1 MKRFKFIIAVVIM
14 AALLSTIS
22 GCKIIIGPSSTEAIE
37 AIETGLY
44 EKYHKTFTV
53 AAFGN
58 RYNNDTATAYVYAD
72 DEPTMRFVARVN
84 NNGELVFEDYL
95 YRCNCRLVENTVNEA
110 FKRYGISTECIAQF
124 SKRNNDAITAS
135 ISEYIKES
143 GSTDIAI
150 AILCKS
156 SENISGKNI
165 KAIYED
171 LSKEIDIKFGTVL
184 CVATEQDYDM
194 VSEKI
199 RCDIQ
204 LFDAGRVELYGTKD
218 EILEIYVI
226 YDSGRIS
233 LTEAQ
238 IDEKLSNEVE

>member
-1 MKRFKFIIAVVIM
+1 M

-22 GCKIIIGPSSTEAIE
+22 GCIIIGPSSIEAIE

-53 AAFGN
+53 AAFGD
-58 RYNNDTATAYVYAD
+58 RYNRDTATAYVYAD

-84 NNGELVFEDYL
+84 NDGELVFDDYV
-95 YRCNCRLVENTVNEA
+95 YRCNCRFVENTVNEA
-110 FKRYGISTECIAQF
+110 FKRYGISTECFVEYSNRYDA
-124 SKRNNDAITAS
+124 AITAS
-135 ISEYIKES
+135 ISEYIQES
-143 GSTDIAI
+143 SSTDIAI

-171 LSKEIDIKFGTVL
+171 LSKEIDIKFGTLLYV
-184 CVATEQDYDM
+184 VTEQDYDM

-204 LFDAGRVELYGTKD
+204 LFDSGRVELYGAKD
-218 EILEIYVI
+218 EILEINVI
-226 YDSGRIS
+226 CDSGAIS

>member
-1 MKRFKFIIAVVIM
+1 M

-22 GCKIIIGPSSTEAIE
+22 GCIIIGPSSIEAIE

-53 AAFGN
+53 AAFGD
-58 RYNNDTATAYVYAD
+58 RYNKDTATAYVYAD

-84 NNGELVFEDYL
+84 NDGELVFDDYV

-110 FKRYGISTECIAQF
+110 FKRYGISTECFARF
-124 SKRNNDAITAS
+124 SNRYDDAITAS

-143 GSTDIAI
+143 GSTDIDI
-150 AILCKS
+150 TILCKS
-156 SENISGKNI
+156 SENVSGKNI

-171 LSKEIDIKFGTVL
+171 LSKEIDIKFGTLL
-184 CVATEQDYDM
+184 CVVTEQDYDM

-199 RCDIQ
+199 RRETQ
-204 LFDAGRVELYGTKD
+204 LFDSGRVADYGVKD

-226 YDSGRIS
+226 YDSSGMS

-238 IDEKLSNEVE
+238 IDEQLSNEVE